1 MADLLDTNVIV
12 RCAIEYYR
20 FTTFPGVWIW
30 IDQALEQ
37 GTLVLIPEVR
47 DELSSWGEPIS
58 SWLRERAVISVPDVL
73 VDVTEARLRVGEA
86 TSMMDLHP
94 DSVKQFL
101 DKADADLIA
110 YALAG
115 GHRVVTFETRE
126 TSGKSSKRA
135 KIPDVCDQLGVPSLN
150 PFQMLEDHGAKF
162 DLSR

>member
-30 IDQALEQ
+30 IDRALAQ

-58 SWLRERAVISVPDVL
+58 SWLRQRAVISVPDVSM
-73 VDVTEARLRVGEA
+73 DITEARAQVGEA
-86 TSMMDLHP
+86 TSLMDLHP
-94 DSVKQFL
+94 DSVAQFL
-101 DKADADLIA
+101 EKADGDLVA

-115 GHRVVTFETRE
+115 DHRVVTFETRE

-135 KIPDVCDQLGVPSLN
+135 KIPDVCDQLGIRSLN
-150 PFQMLEDHGAKF
+150 PFQMFEDHGAKF
-162 DLSR
+162 DLGR